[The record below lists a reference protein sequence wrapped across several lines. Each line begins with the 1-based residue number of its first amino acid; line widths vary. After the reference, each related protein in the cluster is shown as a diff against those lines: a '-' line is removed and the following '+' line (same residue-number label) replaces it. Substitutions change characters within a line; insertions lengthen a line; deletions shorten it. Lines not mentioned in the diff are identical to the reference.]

1 MKSDFMLDEINS
13 RVKNFGNFSEIAKRI
28 NLDKYKEKTNKKSFT
43 SSTISKLIGALA
55 MFVLVITSTVL
66 ITKIN
71 SNYKI
76 IDVSTSDVGASIN
89 ENHNWEIIYEEKED
103 QCVELPKWNDRSLIQ
118 KYSYFKYNKLSY
130 DIWST
135 TSSKPILEKY
145 IEKEIDS
152 ILITGYDVY
161 EDSTHEIKANVY
173 KIRKI
178 DMDCAIGIQFEGDN
192 KFYAYI
198 NNFYKFNSL
207 EDIITKLNLIEYS
220 CFKNAY
226 YEFEDKDGTHLI
238 RFDDFDDELVWK
250 ELLNQAKNE
259 NLFLNNMTSSIES
272 FMSIR
277 VNIEALGIEGSASW
291 IGLDNNGFMEVHIL
305 SSNKS
310 KSIFKLDVE
319 SIDTFSKY
327 LIDNIKGYE
336 IIYIENKDSST
347 DNEVHQTSSERL

>member
-1 MKSDFMLDEINS
+1 MKSDFMLNEINS
-13 RVKNFGNFSEIAKRI
+13 RVKNFGNFSEISKRI
-28 NLDKYKEKTNKKSFT
+28 NLDKYKEKTNRKSFT
-43 SSTISKLIGALA
+43 NSTISKLIGALA
-55 MFVLVITSTVL
+55 VLMLVITSTIL
-66 ITKIN
+66 ISKIN
-71 SNYKI
+71 FNYTTNI
-76 IDVSTSDVGASIN
+76 STSIN
-89 ENHNWEIIYEEKED
+89 KNHNWEIIYEEKEN
-103 QCVELPKWNDRSLIQ
+103 QCVEIPKWNDRSIIQ
-118 KYSYFKYNKLSY
+118 KYSYFKYNNLSY

-161 EDSTHEIKANVY
+161 EDTTHEIKANVY
-173 KIRKI
+173 KIRNI
-178 DMDCAIGIQFEGDN
+178 DLDCAMGIQFDGDN

-207 EDIITKLNLIEYS
+207 EDIITKLNLKEYC

-226 YEFEDKDGTHLI
+226 YEFEDNDGTHLI
-238 RFDDFDDELVWK
+238 RFDDFDDQLVWK
-250 ELLNQAKNE
+250 GLLNQAKNE
-259 NLFLNNMTSSIES
+259 NLFLNNIKTSIES

-291 IGLDNNGFMEVHIL
+291 IGLDNKGFMEVHIL

-310 KSIFKLDVE
+310 KSIFKLDVK

-336 IIYIENKDSST
+336 IIYIEAKDST
-347 DNEVHQTSSERL
+347 TNNEVHQTSSEKL